1 MLGNMG
7 GERVKTE
14 KDSVPPASLAGVVG
28 KTTTFNRTMVL
39 PRKKRDAIEHP
50 TAHPRY
56 EHVRRLGEG
65 GMGEVALVRDL
76 DIGRRVAV
84 KRLLPGANSD
94 AAMLRFADEVRVT
107 GRLEHPAIVP
117 VYDVGVDEDGLH
129 YAVMKYIEGETL
141 EAIIKKL
148 KKGDA
153 HAQKRFSYEYRV
165 QIFLTIVQAVRY
177 AHDQGIIHRDL
188 KPANIMIGPHGEVQV
203 LDWGIAKV
211 IDTPIDEDGADER
224 AAIGSTLPVDD
235 HRLIETKAGS
245 LLGTPLYMSPEQ
257 ARGEDL
263 DERSDIFSLC
273 MLFYELLT
281 LEHPLAKKKTVAEVI
296 STLSDVPF
304 SKTALSRSPGANGV
318 PCEYVF
324 FLFNGLKFDKT
335 DRFQSLQELEER
347 LLAVQAGDFPAECPI
362 TLTKRGMIRGRRWMD
377 RNKGAFMLMLLFTM
391 LGLLGGLVFGI
402 VKLVQHLV

>member
-1 MLGNMG
+1 MG
-7 GERVKTE
+7 GEASKTN
-14 KDSVPPASLAGVVG
+14 KDSVPPTSVVG

-39 PRKKRDAIEHP
+39 PRKKRDTIEHP

-56 EHVRRLGEG
+56 ERVRRLGEG

-84 KRLLPGANSD
+84 KRLLPTANSE

-117 VYDVGVDEDGLH
+117 VYDVGIDEDGLH

-141 EAIIKKL
+141 EEVIKKL
-148 KKGDA
+148 KKKDPA
-153 HAQKRFSYEYRV
+153 TTKRFSYEYRV

-203 LDWGIAKV
+203 LDWGIAKI
-211 IDTPIDEDGADER
+211 IDTPVDEDGADER

-235 HRLIETKAGS
+235 HRLIETKAGA

-257 ARGEDL
+257 ARGEEDL

-273 MLFYELLT
+273 LLFYELLT

-304 SKTALSRSPGANGV
+304 SKTALGRAPAANGV
-318 PCEYVF
+318 PCEYIF

-335 DRFQSLQELEER
+335 ERFQSLKEMEER
-347 LLAVQAGDFPAECPI
+347 LLAVQSGDFPAECPV
-362 TLTKRGMIRGRRWMD
+362 TLTKRGMTGVRRWID
-377 RNKGAFMLMLLFTM
+377 RNTGKFMLLLLFSVLGM
-391 LGLLGGLVFGI
+391 LGGAVFGI
-402 VKLVQHLV
+402 VKLVKMI

>member
-1 MLGNMG
+1 MG
-7 GERVKTE
+7 TENPDSVKTE
-14 KDSVPPASLAGVVG
+14 SVG
-28 KTTTFNRTMVL
+28 KTTAFNRTTVL
-39 PRKKRDAIEHP
+39 PRKTKANGDGSAASESK
-50 TAHPRY
+50 AHPRY
-56 EHVRRLGEG
+56 ERVRRLGEG

-84 KRLLPGANSD
+84 KRLLPNAKSD
-94 AAMLRFADEVRVT
+94 AAVLRFADEVRVI

-141 EAIIKKL
+141 ESVIKKL
-148 KKGDA
+148 KARDEKA
-153 HAQKRFSYEYRV
+153 LARFSYEYRV

-211 IDTPIDEDGADER
+211 IDDPVDADDEGDTR

-235 HRLIETKAGS
+235 HRLIETKEGA

-257 ARGEDL
+257 ARGEEL

-273 MLFYELLT
+273 LLFYELLT
-281 LEHPLAKKKTVAEVI
+281 LSHPLSGKKSVAEVI
-296 STLSDVPF
+296 STLSDIPF
-304 SKTALSRSPGANGV
+304 SKTALVGAAMKTGC
-318 PCEYVF
+318 PCEFVF
-324 FLFNGLKFDKT
+324 FLFKGLKFDKT
-335 DRFQSLQELEER
+335 DRFQTLQELEDG
-347 LLAVQAGDFPAECPI
+347 LLNVQAGDFPAECPI
-362 TLTKRGMIRGRRWMD
+362 TLTKRGMIRTRRWID
-377 RNKGAFMLMLLFTM
+377 RNGQLFMMMMLVTVVA
-391 LGLLGGLVFGI
+391 LLGGAVFGI
-402 VKLVQHLV
+402 VQAVRHFT